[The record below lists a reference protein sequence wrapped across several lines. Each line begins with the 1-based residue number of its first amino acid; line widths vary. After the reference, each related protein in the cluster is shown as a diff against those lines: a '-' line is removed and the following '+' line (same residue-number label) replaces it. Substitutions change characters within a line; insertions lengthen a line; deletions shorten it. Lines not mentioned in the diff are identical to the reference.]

1 MYHIAMRSTFG
12 AQNGGDAMM
21 ANKLRELRGDM
32 SQNEVA
38 VAWGISK
45 SAWAMY
51 ERGERS
57 PRDEIKVRIAN
68 FFGKS
73 VQEIFFT

>member
-1 MYHIAMRSTFG
+1 MYHIAVQSTFG
-12 AQNGGDAMM
+12 AQNGGDTMM

-38 VAWGISK
+38 VALGISK